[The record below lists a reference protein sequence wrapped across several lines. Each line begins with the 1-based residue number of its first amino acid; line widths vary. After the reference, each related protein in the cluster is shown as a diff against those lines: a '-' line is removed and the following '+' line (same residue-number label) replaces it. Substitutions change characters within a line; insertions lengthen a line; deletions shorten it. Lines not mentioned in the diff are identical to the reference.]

1 VNELVVKSWLALKLH
16 LELVS
21 LYEEKNLKKEKK
33 KILRQKQIE
42 RMIDDYNQA
51 QNQVILH
58 K

>member
-16 LELVS
+16 LELVL
-21 LYEEKNLKKEKK
+21 LYEEKNLKKVKK
-33 KILRQKQIE
+33 KIQRQKQIE